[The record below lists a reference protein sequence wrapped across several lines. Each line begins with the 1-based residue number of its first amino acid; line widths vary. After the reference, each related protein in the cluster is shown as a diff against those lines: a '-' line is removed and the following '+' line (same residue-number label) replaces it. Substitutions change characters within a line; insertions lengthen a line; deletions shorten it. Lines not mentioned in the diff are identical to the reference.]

1 MSVDE
6 AVKNGEGMM
15 IRGDRGREYR
25 IYSLNVPWSL
35 FDQVIFL
42 ISWVNTGSTYA
53 FGGMVS

>member
-1 MSVDE
+1 MDE